1 MTGDHYVFIR
11 NMALKSP
18 QTGWAVVHNVFC
30 WWNFCKVLRFT
41 EVQVQWLTGHQTM
54 VLGYND
60 SLLCARNGETSSSFF
75 PRRKNRFRPLGMS
88 FGCVV
93 VAWGSNTVGLE
104 DVLMTFDEY
113 VEHSDFGRT
122 FAGRRFAKSTLKK
135 GYLMLFVGEVVLP
148 FPLFGSMQPESTHLK
163 KWASANICK
172 VLQFTSINTE
182 QHGSNSYWKRL
193 WLLIVLLLHVAS
205 WFLGISW
212 LFCLKKSPGQVDD
225 VEEQEAHTAGTSWN
239 QVHG

>member
-1 MTGDHYVFIR
+1 MCNVMTGDHYVFIR

-75 PRRKNRFRPLGMS
+75 PHRKNRFRPLGIS

-113 VEHSDFGRT
+113 VEHVRT
-122 FAGRRFAKSTLKK
+122 LA
-135 GYLMLFVGEVVLP
+135 E
-148 FPLFGSMQPESTHLK
+148 HLRGGD
-163 KWASANICK
+163 S
-172 VLQFTSINTE
+172 QS
-182 QHGSNSYWKRL
+182 QHWKRVIWCYL
-193 WLLIVLLLHVAS
+193 
-205 WFLGISW
+205 
-212 LFCLKKSPGQVDD
+212 
-225 VEEQEAHTAGTSWN
+225 
-239 QVHG
+239 